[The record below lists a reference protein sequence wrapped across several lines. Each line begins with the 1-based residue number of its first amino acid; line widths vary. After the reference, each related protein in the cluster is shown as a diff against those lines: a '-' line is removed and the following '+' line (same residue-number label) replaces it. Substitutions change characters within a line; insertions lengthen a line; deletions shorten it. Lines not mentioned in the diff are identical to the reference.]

1 MGRRAV
7 YGDIPFSCLGVFFK
21 SYRVSSAMGALKE
34 GDTWTASRVLCPAW
48 WNQHL
53 AELAEINDPKANKV
67 MRSVIEPRRQGGSR
81 EGHAKVLY
89 QTAVAGAP
97 AQQAC

>member
-1 MGRRAV
+1 M
-7 YGDIPFSCLGVFFK
+7 
-21 SYRVSSAMGALKE
+21 
-34 GDTWTASRVLCPAW
+34 
-48 WNQHL
+48 

-67 MRSVIEPRRQGGSR
+67 MRSVIEPWRQGGSR

>member
-1 MGRRAV
+1 M
-7 YGDIPFSCLGVFFK
+7 
-21 SYRVSSAMGALKE
+21 
-34 GDTWTASRVLCPAW
+34 
-48 WNQHL
+48 

-67 MRSVIEPRRQGGSR
+67 MRSVIEPRQQGGSR
-81 EGHAKVLY
+81 DGHAKVLC